1 MEIQTTYQKTI
12 LFAAFKHSEKN
23 QTIPGTN
30 LPYVVHLSNVAIEIM
45 TAYQYAADFELDF
58 ALKLAL
64 LHDTL
69 EDTSATFDEI
79 ATVFGVDVAHGVS
92 ALTKNEALPKS
103 ERMLDS
109 LNRIK
114 KLPREVWAVKLADR
128 ITNLQEP
135 PNHWDAQKK
144 EQYKQE
150 AIQIL
155 QFLKGGNNYL
165 EERLNGKIIDYQ
177 NYIDAN

>member
-30 LPYVVHLSNVAIEIM
+30 LPYVVHLSNVAMEIM
-45 TAYQYAADFELDF
+45 TAYQHAADFELDF

-79 ATVFGVDVAHGVS
+79 STTFGVAVANGVS
-92 ALTKNEALPKS
+92 ALTKNETLPKS
-103 ERMLDS
+103 ERMFDS

-114 KLPREVWAVKLADR
+114 TLPKEVWAVKLADR

-135 PNHWDAQKK
+135 PSHWDAQKK

-155 QFLKGGNNYL
+155 QQLKGGNNYL
-165 EERLNGKIIDYQ
+165 EERLNGKIVDYQ